1 MSSRSL
7 NRVELIG
14 HLGASPELK
23 YTQSGRAVATVSLAT
38 NNRYRDQQGN
48 LVENTEWHRVTFW
61 ERNAETVSQYLTT
74 GSLIYVEGRLHYRQ
88 YEVDGQKRTAVEI
101 VARDYLMLDSRH
113 DVGQVA
119 DGEQPHPSSNDEEE
133 YNPDEDFTY

>member
-7 NRVELIG
+7 NKVQLIG

-23 YTQSGRAVATVSLAT
+23 YTQSGRAVATVNLAT

-61 ERNAETVSQYLTT
+61 ERNAETVSQYLAI

-88 YEVDGQKRTAVEI
+88 YEVEGQKRTAVEI

-113 DVGQVA
+113 DVGQA
-119 DGEQPHPSSNDEEE
+119 GAGEQPHPSSSYEEE
-133 YNPDEDFTY
+133 YNPDEDFAY